1 MSSLSPVARHASQVS
16 EAIELNPHTFLLP
29 LITTLLQNCCHVLEV
44 LTPCLIAGADIKEI
58 AELGAAEA
66 GKRRY
71 LEDLCLGIKA
81 VKKPILAAVEG
92 IAVSLPYHLG
102 LKLLQIQTCASHG
115 LNDDAKYP

>member
-1 MSSLSPVARHASQVS
+1 MLSSFAPPLPHLLATPHPALLLSCSRS
-16 EAIELNPHTFLLP
+16 TD
-29 LITTLLQNCCHVLEV
+29 
-44 LTPCLIAGADIKEI
+44 PCSIAGADIKEI

-102 LKLLQIQTCASHG
+102 LILLQIQTCASHG

>member
-1 MSSLSPVARHASQVS
+1 MLPVKFNPALSPH
-16 EAIELNPHTFLLP
+16 LTLP
-29 LITTLLQNCCHVLEV
+29 LPRSRSTN
-44 LTPCLIAGADIKEI
+44 PRSIAGADIKEI
-58 AELGAAEA
+58 SELDAAEA
-66 GKRRY
+66 AKRRY